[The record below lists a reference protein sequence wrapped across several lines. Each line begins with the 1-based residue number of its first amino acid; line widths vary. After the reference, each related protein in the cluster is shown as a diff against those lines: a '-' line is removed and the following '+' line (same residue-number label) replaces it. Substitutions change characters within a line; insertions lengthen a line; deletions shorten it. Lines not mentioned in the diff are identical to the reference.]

1 MASGDSG
8 PLLGA
13 FLGHYAILGEIARGG
28 MGAVYR
34 ARKAGESD
42 VALKV
47 LLKLDRAT
55 PEMVRRFEREVRTGR
70 ALDHPGIVKVLD
82 AGNVE
87 GKLYFAMELVEGKSF
102 GALSLPLEE
111 RIRVLE
117 KVCRAVGHAHE
128 RGFVHR
134 DLKPPNIMVTDAG
147 EPKVLDFGLAKSL
160 EKESLLTQEG
170 AVLGTFAYMA
180 PEQADGTQAAV
191 SPATDVWA
199 LGAILYETLTGAVP
213 FKADSHVALLARIL
227 NEDARDPC
235 ALSQACPPPLAAV
248 ALRALEKEPALRFR
262 DANALADELA
272 RWLAVGEV
280 ETRAR
285 SVWSRFLRRRKRSLA
300 AGAVVLVAFTAAAIS
315 ILSVRGR
322 DAALRAKD
330 LVTTANEAEA
340 ALQRFARAGEAPSPT
355 LVLHAREIVGE
366 PAPSSDREREA
377 TLRSIEGAPDRM
389 DELAHAL
396 RGASAASAAT
406 AAVDADLPDLLVAER
421 YAPEQ
426 PVLRKAIAER
436 FLARGSPDRAVAY
449 LDSATAARLRADLE
463 DERRLRATHDPRFE
477 TDPGLVIHGL
487 RLAARDGATAELS
500 WTLLRA
506 ERGEEA
512 LSDFERV
519 LQRARG
525 LARAEAL
532 VGKAEALVLLAR
544 IDEARGC
551 LEEAI
556 HQVEADPDL
565 RGDSVER
572 RSKVRAAMLRGEGAS
587 RDRGDPPRLVRASR
601 IAFRRFVRHG
611 RERDG
616 ALARAL
622 LDLAERLGPDAAIV
636 RLERARQGWEAGER
650 LDPAFVATL
659 RDSEEPAANLLVA
672 LACLDTNEAPR
683 ARDLALRA
691 LGAKPERAVEAA
703 AHAVAGIALGA
714 SDPKTSLEELEKAI
728 ALWHELERNRGQDAL
743 EVRAWEQKAKDLA
756 ALGKSDEAERAKLEA
771 QARAL
776 PERLSAQDC
785 WTKNEATNLDDPL
798 SIGAEDRTAYL
809 APLKRRR
816 DLDPFD
822 PYTNVNLAKNV
833 FFKGADA
840 GIAGDPWHLLG
851 RGLRTDPTQLND
863 LIGLRA
869 FLHSM
874 SAMFSIPPDV
884 DDVTDEDALWGRIA
898 NRAIVVL
905 HKADTIDPKDVS
917 ALRLDFER
925 ALVLDPSRI
934 AAIVGRGYLRA
945 ISDERS
951 HALEDVTRAEDYFP
965 KSVFEELAFMLAELS
980 GEPDKESKA
989 RAMEHL
995 ERAASPGWKTH
1006 DADVK
1011 AIREDYRRFFEK
1023 LGHK

>member
-1 MASGDSG
+1 MAQDPSEDPRTRAHERTRGPMASSDGG

-34 ARKAGESD
+34 ARRAGESD

-55 PEMVRRFEREVRTGR
+55 PEMIRRFEREVRTGR

-82 AGNVE
+82 AGNVD
-87 GKLYFAMELVEGKSF
+87 GKLYFAMELVEGQPF
-102 GALSLPLEE
+102 GALTLPLEQ
-111 RIRVLE
+111 RIRILE

-134 DLKPPNIMVTDAG
+134 DLKPPNILVTRGG

-160 EKESLLTQEG
+160 DKESLLTQDG
-170 AVLGTFAYMA
+170 AILGTFAYMA
-180 PEQADGTQAAV
+180 PEQADGRHDSISA
-191 SPATDVWA
+191 ATDVWA
-199 LGAILYETLTGAVP
+199 LGAILYETLTGALP

-235 ALSQACPPPLAAV
+235 ALSQACPAPLAAV

-262 DANALADELA
+262 DANGLADELA

-285 SVWSRFLRRRKRSLA
+285 SAWSRFLRRRKSSLV
-300 AGAVVLVAFTAAAIS
+300 AGAIVLVAVTAAAIS

-330 LVTTANEAEA
+330 FAATANEAEL
-340 ALQRFARAGEAPSPT
+340 ALQRFARTGEAPAPT
-355 LVLHAREIVGE
+355 LVLHAREIAGE
-366 PAPSSDREREA
+366 PITTPERENEA
-377 TLRSIEGAPDRM
+377 LPRSHEGVADPVDR
-389 DELAHAL
+389 LAHAL
-396 RGASAASAAT
+396 RGASVAASAT
-406 AAVDADLPDLLVAER
+406 APVDADLPDLLAAETF
-421 YAPEQ
+421 APEQ
-426 PVLRKAIAER
+426 PALRKAIAER
-436 FLARGSPDRAVAY
+436 FLARGSPDRALAY
-449 LDSATAARLRADLE
+449 VDSATATRLRGDLE
-463 DERRLRATHDPRFE
+463 DDRLIRATHDPRFE
-477 TDPGLVIHGL
+477 TDPGAVIHAL
-487 RLAARDGATAELS
+487 RTAARDGATPELA

-512 LSDFERV
+512 LADFDRV
-519 LQRARG
+519 LHGARG
-525 LARAEAL
+525 LGRAEAL
-532 VGKAEALVLLAR
+532 AGKAEALLLLAR
-544 IDEARGC
+544 DDEARGC

-556 HQVEADPDL
+556 RLLEADPDL
-565 RGDSVER
+565 RGDFVER
-572 RSKVRAAMLRGEGAS
+572 RARLRVAMLRREGAA
-587 RDRGDPPRLVRASR
+587 RDRADAPRLVRASR
-601 IAFRRFVRHG
+601 VAFRRFVRHG
-611 RERDG
+611 REVDG

-622 LDLAERLGPDAAIV
+622 LDLAERLASDATTV
-636 RLERARQGWEAGER
+636 RLERARQAWESGER
-650 LDPAFVATL
+650 LDPPFVATL
-659 RDSEEPAANLLVA
+659 RDLADPVAMLLVA
-672 LACLDTNEAPR
+672 LVCLDGNEAPR

-691 LGAKPERAVEAA
+691 IGAKPEREVEAA
-703 AHAVAGIALGA
+703 AHAVAGIAVGE
-714 SDPKTSLEELEKAI
+714 SDPRTSLDELEKAI
-728 ALWHELERNRGQDAL
+728 ALWRELERNRGQDAL

-756 ALGKSDEAERAKLEA
+756 ALGKSDEAGRAHVEA

-776 PERLSAQDC
+776 PDRLSAPDC
-785 WTKNEATNLDDPL
+785 KTKNEGANLDDPL

-816 DLDPFD
+816 ELDPFD
-822 PYTNVNLAKNV
+822 AYTSVNLAKNV

-840 GIAGDPWHLLG
+840 GITGDPWCLLG

-874 SAMFSIPPDV
+874 SAMFSSPAE
-884 DDVTDEDALWGRIA
+884 TDEPSGEDALWARIA

-917 ALRLDFER
+917 ALRLDCER
-925 ALVLDPSRI
+925 ALSLDPSRV
-934 AAIVGRGYLRA
+934 AALVGRGYLRA

-951 HALEDVTRAEDYFP
+951 HA
-965 KSVFEELAFMLAELS
+965 
-980 GEPDKESKA
+980 
-989 RAMEHL
+989 
-995 ERAASPGWKTH
+995 
-1006 DADVK
+1006 
-1011 AIREDYRRFFEK
+1011 
-1023 LGHK
+1023 